1 MALKFHS
8 VEEITKIHTR
18 LTETFQS
25 GVTVPLAY
33 RRKQLLQLAR
43 LVQENAEAI
52 MGSLKA
58 DLGRH
63 RLEAA
68 LPEVGPMVAGALLSA
83 QKLEEWTKPEK
94 PEVEEWR
101 SSWDTTIYKAPK
113 GVVVNITP
121 WNYPWVISI
130 LPLAG
135 AIAAGCT
142 CVIKPSEHSPN
153 VSQLMADLV
162 ARYLD
167 PNAYAVILGAIPETT
182 HILSL
187 KWDHIFY
194 TGSTSVG
201 RVVAAAAAKNITPV
215 TLELGGKS
223 PVVVDGDNT
232 DLEIAA
238 KRILWGKQQNAGQ
251 ICVAPDHIYVARKHQ
266 DALVAAFK
274 KVYADFWPHS
284 KGALDSA
291 SEISH
296 MVNDSHYKRIQGLL
310 SNTKGSIAVGGGSTG
325 EILRIEPTIVK
336 DVGLQDPLMGEEIFG
351 PVLPIVPVED
361 IEEAITLIQR
371 GPTPLVLYVFTDS
384 EVTKHKFVHR
394 TQSGQLILNDT
405 FAQLGVYEIPF
416 GGQGDS
422 GYGSYLG
429 KHSFDAFTQRR
440 GFINV
445 PLAAEPYMAFR
456 YPPYTEEAFQ
466 ALTLQAQMKIPEA

>member
-1 MALKFHS
+1 
-8 VEEITKIHTR
+8 
-18 LTETFQS
+18 
-25 GVTVPLAY
+25 LAY
-33 RRKQLLQLAR
+33 RRQQLLQLAR
-43 LVQENAEAI
+43 LAQENAEVI
-52 MGSLKA
+52 MTSLKA

-68 LPEVGPMVAGALLSA
+68 LPEVGPIVASALLSA
-83 QKLEEWTKPEK
+83 AKLEEWTKPEK

-121 WNYPWVISI
+121 WNYPWVISL

-142 CVIKPSEHSPN
+142 CLIKPSEHSPN
-153 VSQLMADLV
+153 CSQLMADLFP
-162 ARYLD
+162 RYLD
-167 PNAYAVILGAIPETT
+167 PNAYAVVQGAAPETT
-182 HILSL
+182 HLLTL

-194 TGSTSVG
+194 TGSTAIG
-201 RVVAAAAAKNITPV
+201 RIVATAAAKHITPL

-223 PVVVDGDNT
+223 SVVVDGDNT

-251 ICVAPDHIYVARKHQ
+251 VCVAPDHVYVPRKHQ

-274 KVYADFWPHS
+274 KAYETFWPHA
-284 KGALDSA
+284 KGALDPA
-291 SEISH
+291 AEISH
-296 MVNDSHYKRIQGLL
+296 MVNETHYNRIRGLL
-310 SNTKGSIAVGGGSTG
+310 RDTNGNVAVGGSAGDN
-325 EILRIEPTIVK
+325 LRIEPTIVK
-336 DVGLQDPLMGEEIFG
+336 DVDLLDPLMEQEIFG
-351 PVLPIVPVED
+351 PVIPIVPVDD
-361 IEEAITLIQR
+361 IESAITHIQA
-371 GPTPLVLYVFTDS
+371 GPIPLVLYIFTNSD
-384 EVTKHKFVHR
+384 ETKEKFVHR

-422 GYGSYLG
+422 GYGAYFG

-440 GFINV
+440 GSINV
-445 PLAAEPYMAFR
+445 PLAAEPYMGLR
-456 YPPYTEEAFQ
+456 YPPYSEEAFQ
-466 ALTLQAQMKIPEA
+466 ALTAQAQMKIPDA